1 MRSLNQQ
8 VTEKSRK
15 TKYILVLL
23 GIVIIGGIASFILN
37 SNSGDEKEKKE
48 EFQFVEFT
56 PPPPPPPPPVPDEP
70 ENPPEEFD
78 EIIEPIDIPE
88 DVEVTNNEPTN
99 DLGIDI
105 GDLASGDGPGG
116 FLMEIGKFGRRG
128 KFSGDD
134 EDELGAGAG
143 IEAPSPTLKT
153 QPLYPSA
160 LLKKG
165 IGGKVLIMAVVST
178 AGQVIKANIKTSS
191 GHGELD
197 NAAMQAVLKW
207 KFKPGKQ
214 NGKEIQATCVIP
226 YTFEVKK
233 N

>member
-1 MRSLNQQ
+1 MRRLDQPIN
-8 VTEKSRK
+8 EKSHK
-15 TKYILVLL
+15 TKYIVVLL
-23 GIVIIGGIASFILN
+23 GIVIIGGITSFILN
-37 SNSGDEKEKKE
+37 SNSGGEKEKKE

-70 ENPPEEFD
+70 EKLPEEFD
-78 EIIEPIDIPE
+78 EPIEPLEIPE
-88 DVEVTNNEPTN
+88 DAEISSDEPTN

-105 GDLASGDGPGG
+105 GDLASGDGAGG
-116 FLMEIGKFGRRG
+116 FVMDIPKFGRRG

-134 EDELGAGAG
+134 EDPLGAGEG
-143 IEAPSPTLKT
+143 LEAPSPTLKT

-165 IGGKVLIMAVVST
+165 IGGKVLITAVVST

-191 GHGELD
+191 GHSELD

-207 KFKPGKQ
+207 KFKPGKK
-214 NGKEIQATCVIP
+214 NGKDVQATCVIP